1 MQIAVAGMGYVGLSL
16 AMLLAQH
23 NDVRIF
29 DVVSEKV
36 TLLNQGKSPIAD
48 EEIDRFLRQRS
59 EGALQLNLAATQ
71 SEREAYENADF
82 AIIVATPTNYDLQKN
97 FFDTSSVEAA
107 ISAIRAANETA
118 WIVINPPSLLAIHK
132 NFPIV

>member
-36 TLLNQGKSPIAD
+36 TLLNKAKAL
-48 EEIDRFLRQRS
+48 LRMKRS
-59 EGALQLNLAATQ
+59 TAFCA
-71 SEREAYENADF
+71 S
-82 AIIVATPTNYDLQKN
+82 VAKEL
-97 FFDTSSVEAA
+97 FS
-107 ISAIRAANETA
+107 
-118 WIVINPPSLLAIHK
+118 
-132 NFPIV
+132 